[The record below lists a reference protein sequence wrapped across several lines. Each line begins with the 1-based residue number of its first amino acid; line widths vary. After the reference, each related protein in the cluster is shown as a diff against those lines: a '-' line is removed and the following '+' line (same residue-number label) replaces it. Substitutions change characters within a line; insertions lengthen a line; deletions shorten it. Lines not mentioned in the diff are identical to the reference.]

1 MNYFIL
7 WLFHPIQSF
16 NTPTMSECENT
27 CVICLEGEKCYKMS
41 MILNYTKQCECDCIV
56 HSHCLRKWHA
66 KVHNKCL
73 ICQKIVFIRN
83 SDFNKI
89 GSPDLYK
96 FQENMITLIKSV
108 ILVILFHEFLYISC
122 SFYIQFHSMIYFS
135 YRV

>member
-1 MNYFIL
+1 MDSVLPNHL
-7 WLFHPIQSF
+7 
-16 NTPTMSECENT
+16 NTTTMTEYENT

-41 MILNYTKQCECDCIV
+41 LILNYTKQCECDCIV
-56 HSHCLRKWHA
+56 HSHCLRKWHT